1 MIRIKP
7 SAGFT
12 LVEMIMVIVITG
24 IIAGM
29 VAVFLK
35 SPVEGYFSTVR
46 RAALTEEADSA
57 LRFIARDLQSA
68 LPNSIACAD
77 AGTLQFLTV
86 RSGGRY
92 REAPSTAGTEIPLVF
107 GAPTGSFDM
116 IGNGTATTTDARGNS
131 AWGSSSRVVVGNLS
145 LGVDGC
151 HSYSLAGAPVFDN
164 NATAPSLSASASRV
178 TFNDG
183 SSLSTFPVACNLASA
198 IVQSNSS
205 QEVNNR
211 EVNNREFGR
220 FYVVDSSPV
229 SYACNSTAGLT
240 RTSGGGTP
248 ALLVAPS
255 HVVPAGCHFACD
267 NTKGRVQMITLNLS
281 LQDKANEQ
289 VNLLRRVTIVNRP

>member
-12 LVEMIMVIVITG
+12 LIEMIMVIVITG

-57 LRFIARDLQSA
+57 LRFVARDLQSA
-68 LPNSIACAD
+68 LPNSIACTD
-77 AGTLQFLTV
+77 AGTLQFLMV

-92 REAPSTAGTEIPLVF
+92 REAPSSAGTEIPLVF

-178 TFNDG
+178 TFNG
-183 SSLSTFPVACNLASA
+183 GNSTFPVACNLASP

-211 EVNNREFGR
+211 EFGR
-220 FYVVDSSPV
+220 FYVVDLSPV
-229 SYACNSTAGLT
+229 IYACNSTDGLT
-240 RTSGGGTP
+240 RTSGGGTA

-255 HVVPAGCHFACD
+255 HVVVDACHFACD
-267 NTKGRVQMITLNLS
+267 NTKGRVQMITLNLR